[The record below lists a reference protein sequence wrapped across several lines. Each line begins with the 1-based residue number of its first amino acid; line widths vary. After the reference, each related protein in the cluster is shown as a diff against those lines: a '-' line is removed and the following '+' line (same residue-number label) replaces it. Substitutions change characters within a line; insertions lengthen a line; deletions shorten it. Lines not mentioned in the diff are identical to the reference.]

1 MSEWQGGA
9 AAGRLQPE
17 DDATREARHEVLA
30 TLLAAYV
37 DGELPPE
44 TMAQIDAHLLGCR
57 RCRCEV
63 TVHQSLATRLSRVT
77 RPAVS
82 AALDDRL
89 SATIATAS
97 IVAAPAA
104 ASPAAASPAHAEPVM
119 AASLVAAPIV
129 GTPAAAASRRRWM
142 LGVASVAAV
151 FVTALVFSPPGRAPE
166 LAALQPAPL
175 VVTTP
180 IPLLELLAADFRT
193 ASARDL
199 PGRARDLETVRGAV
213 PFTVQP
219 LRHADLQ
226 LVAAWT
232 TDLDGEVAAVL
243 AYKWRDALVMQYV
256 VSDPWLFR
264 SLTIRG
270 AFAAGQSLGTDVSG
284 VGMLAWS
291 FGEGSTVVVADE
303 RWPTLVT
310 LHPRAR

>member
-1 MSEWQGGA
+1 MSEWQGGT

-44 TMAQIDAHLLGCR
+44 TMAQIDAHLLGCS
-57 RCRCEV
+57 RCRREV

-82 AALDDRL
+82 AAFDDRL
-89 SATIATAS
+89 RAAIAAAPIDSASSAVPAATAS
-97 IVAAPAA
+97 VVA
-104 ASPAAASPAHAEPVM
+104 
-119 AASLVAAPIV
+119 
-129 GTPAAAASRRRWM
+129 TPSEGMLKPAASRRRWIV
-142 LGVASVAAV
+142 GVLSVAAV
-151 FVTALVFSPPGRAPE
+151 IAAALVFTPRSRTPDIV
-166 LAALQPAPL
+166 ALQPAPL
-175 VVTTP
+175 VVAAP
-180 IPLLELLAADFRT
+180 IPLLDLVAADFRT

-213 PFTVQP
+213 PFTVDP
-219 LRHADLQ
+219 LRRADLQ

-232 TDLDGEVAAVL
+232 TELDGEVAAVL
-243 AYKWRDALVMQYV
+243 AYKWRDALVLQYV
-256 VSDPWLFR
+256 VSDAWLFR

-270 AFAAGQSLGTDVSG
+270 AFAAGRAVGTDASG

-291 FGEGSTVVVADE
+291 SGRGSTVVVADQ
-303 RWPTLVT
+303 RWSALVA

>member
-9 AAGRLQPE
+9 VAGRQQPE

-44 TMAQIDAHLLGCR
+44 TMAQIDAHLLGCS
-57 RCRCEV
+57 RCRREV

-89 SATIATAS
+89 RAAIA
-97 IVAAPAA
+97 AAPIPSERTAA
-104 ASPAAASPAHAEPVM
+104 EPAAV
-119 AASLVAAPIV
+119 VAAPII
-129 GTPAAAASRRRWM
+129 GTSAVAASRRRWIV
-142 LGVASVAAV
+142 GVTSVAAV
-151 FVTALVFSPPGRAPE
+151 LVAALVFIPRTRAPE
-166 LAALQPAPL
+166 RATLQPAPL
-175 VVTTP
+175 VVTAP
-180 IPLLELLAADFRT
+180 IPLLDLVAADFRT

-213 PFTVQP
+213 PFTVEP

-232 TDLDGEVAAVL
+232 ADLDGELAAVL
-243 AYKWRDALVMQYV
+243 AYKWHDALVMQYV
-256 VSDPWLFR
+256 VSDAWLFR
-264 SLTIRG
+264 SLALRG
-270 AFAAGQSLGTDVSG
+270 AFAAGQAVGTDAAG

-291 FGEGSTVVVADE
+291 SGQGSNVVVADE
-303 RWPTLVT
+303 RWPMLVA

>member
-44 TMAQIDAHLLGCR
+44 TMAQIDAHLLGCG
-57 RCRCEV
+57 RCRREV
-63 TVHQSLATRLSRVT
+63 TVHQRLATRLSAVT

-82 AALDDRL
+82 ASFDDRL
-89 SATIATAS
+89 RAAIAAAP
-97 IVAAPAA
+97 VAPAPAA
-104 ASPAAASPAHAEPVM
+104 AVIPTS
-119 AASLVAAPIV
+119 I
-129 GTPAAAASRRRWM
+129 GAAAAVDAPAMASNRHRWIV
-142 LGVASVAAV
+142 GVAAV
-151 FVTALVFSPPGRAPE
+151 AAVLLAAYVFTPRTRTPE
-166 LAALQPAPL
+166 LADLQPAPV
-175 VVTTP
+175 VVTTS
-180 IPLLELLAADFRT
+180 IPLLDLVAADFRT

-213 PFTVQP
+213 PFTVEP
-219 LRHADLQ
+219 LRRADLQ

-232 TDLDGEVAAVL
+232 TELDGEVAAVL

-256 VSDPWLFR
+256 VSDAWLFR

-270 AFAAGQSLGTDVSG
+270 AFAAGQAVGTDASG

-291 FGEGSTVVVADE
+291 SGQGSTVVVADG
-303 RWPTLVT
+303 RWPELVA

>member
-1 MSEWQGGA
+1 MSEWIGGA

-44 TMAQIDAHLLGCR
+44 TTAQIDAHLLGCT
-57 RCRCEV
+57 RCRREV

-82 AALDDRL
+82 AAFDDRL
-89 SATIATAS
+89 RAALA
-97 IVAAPAA
+97 AAP
-104 ASPAAASPAHAEPVM
+104 
-119 AASLVAAPIV
+119 VAAPIA
-129 GTPAAAASRRRWM
+129 TPIATPTVATPLAASRPTRWIRG
-142 LGVASVAAV
+142 LAALAV
-151 FVTALVFSPPGRAPE
+151 VIALVIAAALVFTPRERAAVVAE
-166 LAALQPAPL
+166 LQPAPL
-175 VVTTP
+175 AVATP
-180 IPLLELLAADFRT
+180 IPLLELVAADFRT

-213 PFTVQP
+213 SFTVEP
-219 LRHADLQ
+219 LRGADLQ

-232 TDLDGEVAAVL
+232 TELDGEVAAVL
-243 AYKWRDALVMQYV
+243 AYKWRDALLMQYV
-256 VSDPWLFR
+256 VSDAWLFR
-264 SLTIRG
+264 SLPVRG
-270 AFAAGQSLGTDVSG
+270 AFAAGRAVGTDASG

-291 FGEGSTVVVADE
+291 SGRGSTVLVAD
-303 RWPTLVT
+303 RHWPALVA